1 MRTLSLSSALRSEMA
16 DLEAAWR
23 RGQELLKVDKEA
35 GSAHQSLLY
44 AGMAIY
50 MAEGL
55 ERLRKGWIL
64 DRLDAE
70 ALTHLASRSKSPS
83 GGK

>member
-1 MRTLSLSSALRSEMA
+1 MRTPSLSIALRSEMA
-16 DLEAAWR
+16 DLEAAWHQ
-23 RGQELLKVDKEA
+23 GQELLQVDPEA

-44 AGMAIY
+44 AGMAIC

-70 ALTHLASRSKSPS
+70 TFADVA
-83 GGK
+83 G